1 MKKIAFMLAMSALLL
16 ASCQKNDELS
26 LVSENEVFT
35 ASVESFDAQTKTSMT
50 QNRQVVWSSNDRLAI
65 FQGSTIADEY
75 KATDASAGKSNAIFD
90 IVSDNSEVNGSFS
103 AGVEVSRNIAL
114 YPYADNLSL
123 EASTLDDEGSAYEI
137 AGFVLPSTQNYAAD
151 SFGNGS
157 FPMVAVTS
165 SMTDHTLKFRNLLG
179 AMKLQFKGT
188 QNVKSIKVEGKNN
201 EKLSGA
207 AVITAYATNLTPAIT
222 MAETAGTSVT
232 LDCGDGVQLNEST
245 ATDFFIALPPVLFS
259 QGFTVTV
266 TDDASRT
273 YTFGADVAN
282 TVLRSSILTMPAVV
296 LDDEVAEDEE
306 EDTDSSIK
314 VLDIAFDKST
324 LTLAPSTSY
333 SLITIVVPE
342 TAEDKTLTW
351 SSSDPAIATVDQSGV
366 VTAVSD
372 GTTTITA
379 VAAGGA
385 SKSCTV
391 KVISVPTS
399 VATKDYVDEYGINH
413 GKGVAIGGTVW
424 APVNC
429 GYKAPT
435 YDDGGNVTDKGY
447 PYGKLYQ
454 WGRRYGQGYSDY
466 YDSEPLTYPGPVSAV
481 FGQDRSMSDYYFIG
495 SNNWVETRDNSMWN
509 SGTEVSPVKTSNDP
523 CPEGWR
529 VPTYVELDI
538 VSEVYSWGTN
548 DNGQKGHYFSGV
560 TRTNYDTAP
569 LIESESRV
577 FFPAA
582 GYRFNSSS
590 SSSSSRDRERGYYW
604 SSRPWSHD
612 SAYYL
617 EFESWFAG
625 ISDMQRTSC
634 ASGYSVRC
642 VQVIDDVAEF

>member
-1 MKKIAFMLAMSALLL
+1 MRKIAFMLALSAAVL
-16 ASCQKNDELS
+16 ASCQKNEELS

-50 QNRQVVWSSNDRLAI
+50 QDRQVVWSSNDRIAI

-137 AGFVLPSTQNYAAD
+137 AGFVLPSTQNYAAG

-188 QNVKSIKVEGKNN
+188 QTVKSIKVEGKNN

-222 MAETAGTSVT
+222 MSETAGTSVT
-232 LDCGDGVQLNEST
+232 LDCGDGVQLNEFT
-245 ATDFFIALPPVLFS
+245 ATDFFISLPPVLFS
-259 QGFTVTV
+259 QGFTITV
-266 TDDASRT
+266 TDDASQT
-273 YTFGADVAN
+273 YTFSADVAN

-296 LDDEVAEDEE
+296 LGDEVAEDEE

-314 VLDIAFDKST
+314 VLDIAFDKSR

-333 SLITIVVPE
+333 SLIAIVVPE
-342 TAEDKTLTW
+342 TADDKTLTW
-351 SSSDPAIATVDQSGV
+351 SSDNATIVTVDQSGV

-372 GTTTITA
+372 GTATITA
-379 VAAGGA
+379 VAEGGA
-385 SKSCTV
+385 TESCTV
-391 KVISVPTS
+391 KVISLPVF
-399 VATKDYVDEYGINH
+399 ATATADYVDEYGVNH
-413 GKGVAIGGTVW
+413 GKGVAIGATVW

-429 GYKAPT
+429 GYKAAVT
-435 YDDGGNVTDKGY
+435 DADGNVTDKGF

-454 WGRRYGQGYSDY
+454 WGREYGQGYSADS
-466 YDSEPLTYPGPVSAV
+466 DSEPMTYPGPVSAV
-481 FGQDRSMSDYYFIG
+481 VGQDASMAGYFFTG
-495 SNNWVETRDNSMWN
+495 SYDWIVTRDDLMWN
-509 SGTEVSPVKTSNDP
+509 SGTEDSPVKTVNDP
-523 CPEGWR
+523 CPNGWR
-529 VPTYVELDI
+529 VPTYGELKALQTER
-538 VSEVYSWGTN
+538 SEWTSK
-548 DNGQKGHYFSGV
+548 DNQSGYYFSGV
-560 TRTNYDTAP
+560 STTIYDTSP
-569 LIESESRV
+569 LGEGKSMV

-582 GYRFNSSS
+582 GFRFNDGDASY
-590 SSSSSRDRERGYYW
+590 RGYYGYYW
-604 SSRPWSHD
+604 SSVPSYG
-612 SAYYL
+612 SYAYDLY
-617 EFESWFAG
+617 FYDGDAYVYDDNNRAYG
-625 ISDMQRTSC
+625 C
-634 ASGYSVRC
+634 SVRC
-642 VQVIDDVAEF
+642 VQVIDEVAEL